1 MKTCP
6 AVLCA
11 VLATAQTAGALTL
24 DEAVGLS
31 RKNNERAKIAA
42 ENVHAAAGRVVA
54 ARAFFIPSLQI
65 VGTYTRRSQAV
76 TRDVGGVQTV
86 IQEVNG
92 LAGQANLTL
101 TLFDARSIPL
111 YRQALLERESARLG
125 ARDAVRLLGFD
136 TGNAFLQTLG
146 AQQVVGAAERRLE
159 LTKKTLGEA
168 RARFQAQLA
177 RSNDVTRAE
186 LDVATAEQALIQA
199 RGDLENARLN
209 LGFLLGAQLA
219 DDLVEPAPLLE
230 PAPVAAPEGLVVEA
244 VKRRLDVAAARRHEE
259 GLRAF
264 AQEPLARFIPALNLL
279 LQGRGNNEP
288 GLTGRNFDWSLSVT
302 MTWTLFDGGRGLG
315 DRAERSATAEI
326 QRLTTD
332 ASVRQIDVGVRQALV
347 ELANAGAGIKQ
358 AEVALAAA
366 RKNATE
372 VGALYRQGLA
382 TALEEADANQ
392 KLYDAE
398 VAAVRARY
406 ALGIAHLDVRAAV
419 GLDVLGNEP

>member
-125 ARDAVRLLGFD
+125 ARDAGRLLGFD
-136 TGNAFLQTLG
+136 TGNAVLQTLG
-146 AQQVVGAAERRLE
+146 APQVVGAAERRLE

-230 PAPVAAPEGLVVEA
+230 P
-244 VKRRLDVAAARRHEE
+244 
-259 GLRAF
+259 
-264 AQEPLARFIPALNLL
+264 
-279 LQGRGNNEP
+279 
-288 GLTGRNFDWSLSVT
+288 
-302 MTWTLFDGGRGLG
+302 
-315 DRAERSATAEI
+315 
-326 QRLTTD
+326 
-332 ASVRQIDVGVRQALV
+332 
-347 ELANAGAGIKQ
+347 
-358 AEVALAAA
+358 
-366 RKNATE
+366 
-372 VGALYRQGLA
+372 
-382 TALEEADANQ
+382 
-392 KLYDAE
+392 
-398 VAAVRARY
+398 
-406 ALGIAHLDVRAAV
+406 
-419 GLDVLGNEP
+419 